1 MRSVKQYPNAS
12 LFNVSTENHARLTTW
27 FSEEYF
33 DAISARN
40 RIDNLWRELLRMYDG
55 VPKTQVKN
63 TPIENAPN
71 LEVTIGASATDTA
84 YAQMLDLIYT
94 ISPLVTVRELG
105 ASGQWTKHAKALQKL
120 ANYLPRES
128 GLRPASEHA
137 IFDCNQLGT
146 GFYYIP
152 FVEDVTKT
160 HSYEITNRRPVI
172 YAMAPEDVL
181 MPGGAREDLQ
191 TIPWIGLRFYHTKSE
206 IETYAKY
213 RNWDISKFSPTIA
226 ADWVRHRRERLSRTT
241 ANVARHNDLYEV
253 QHVFAHFD
261 IDGDGIAEDI
271 QFVYDVTSQAIG
283 HIRYMPY
290 DCRPV
295 EKMCYQIRPHMAYGV
310 GVMEMVAPYQEEMTE
325 LHNHQLL
332 NVLLANCRLWKARYG
347 AVKDGT
353 MTIFPNKLIEMAN
366 PEDLVGEQ
374 LADIY
379 DSLPMTQQMVAAL
392 AEQRVGLNNLVQPRQ
407 SQVFGNRTPGV
418 TATSLLQQ
426 VNKRFTPAFDAVRIG
441 TSNALMQCLYRYSE
455 RIRDGDMEIESHIK
469 QVCGDADGALVIELL
484 GMKDFANNVTMELT
498 ASSASI
504 NRDADRQNMIML
516 ANMLGQYYE
525 KSLQLMTIASN
536 PQVPKEVRDVAMK
549 ISVSSGE
556 LIDRVVRTFDQ
567 VRDPSTFVLSM
578 EGEIASSQEMADQ
591 TQMTTL
597 LSSLATMGGQPPAGV
612 PPGGG

>member
-1 MRSVKQYPNAS
+1 MRSVKTYPNAS
-12 LFNVSTENHARLTTW
+12 LFNVSEENHKRLNTW
-27 FSEEYF
+27 FTEEYF
-33 DAISARN
+33 DATSARN

-84 YAQMLDLIYT
+84 YAQMIDLIYT

-105 ASGQWTKHAKALQKL
+105 ASGQYTKHAKALQKL
-120 ANYLPRES
+120 ANYLPKES

-181 MPGGAREDLQ
+181 MPGGSREDLQ
-191 TIPWIGLRFYHTKSE
+191 TIPWLALRFYHTRSE
-206 IETYAKY
+206 IETYAKF
-213 RNWDISKFSPTIA
+213 RNWNITKFAPCASS
-226 ADWVRHRRERLSRTT
+226 DWVRHRRERLSRTT
-241 ANVARHNDLYEV
+241 DNLARRNDIFET

-261 IDGDGIAEDI
+261 IDGDGIEEDI
-271 QFVYDVTSQAIG
+271 QFVWDVTSQDIAL
-283 HIRYMPY
+283 IRYMPY

-310 GVMEMVAPYQEEMTE
+310 GVMEMVASYQEEMTE

-347 AVKDGT
+347 AVRDGT

-366 PEDLVGEQ
+366 PDDLKGEQ

-379 DSLPMTQQMVAAL
+379 NSLPATQQMVAAL

-407 SQVFGNRTPGV
+407 SQVFGNRTPGI
-418 TATSLLQQ
+418 TAMSLLQQ
-426 VNKRFTPAFDAVRIG
+426 VNKRFTPAFDAVRLG
-441 TSNALMQCLYRYSE
+441 TSGAIMQCLYRYSE
-455 RIRDGDMEIESHIK
+455 RIRDGDMEVEQHIK
-469 QVCGDADGALVIELL
+469 QVCGDTDGALVIDLL
-484 GMKDFANNVTMELT
+484 SKRDFATNVTVELT

-516 ANMLGQYYE
+516 ANLLGQYYE

-567 VRDPSTFVLSM
+567 VRDPSTFILSM
-578 EGEIASSQEMADQ
+578 EGEIADSQESANQ
-591 TQMTTL
+591 TQVSML
-597 LSSLATMGGQPPAGV
+597 LSQLSQMQAGEPAGL
-612 PPGGG
+612 PPGTA